1 MKNFNF
7 LTKWCMREAEEVK
20 ISGLLRHTPNKSPL
34 RFLTALC
41 LLLTVSIGSAWGS
54 NPTVTYTVT
63 STSTVSTSG
72 IVPEGSSA
80 TFSQTYGTAKQAT
93 KGNSFTL
100 TLSNLDVK
108 KIVGFKFSMRS
119 NSTEGSGN
127 LSYKVDNGSEVFL
140 VGSSSS
146 DAIGFNSWG
155 DNTTYGNS
163 YRDVNWSVNLT
174 PSSSLVI
181 YIRCVTTNS
190 IYVQSFTIEYEVD
203 PHTVSFNTGSGNPSV
218 SARTEVSG
226 GDGITLPSKSDLTPA
241 ASSEGWELY
250 GWATASYDETTT
262 VPTSTLVGLAG
273 ATYYPTKNTTL
284 YAIYKNGGT
293 DIGTPILEEHFSG
306 FVADDV
312 PSASNSSTTV
322 IGGGSVTY
330 SCSSGTK
337 IYADSYA
344 GGSSPEIF
352 VKASGSF
359 AISGIP
365 CGDDVATLTL
375 SYKRNNKTLTPTV
388 SKGYSIGS
396 VTGSNPYTATITVGS
411 DETFDLT
418 FTAGGDN
425 VRLDDIIITVA
436 SLSSDV
442 WYNSNPCLGLGSISG
457 SITFTKTTR
466 TMTATWSKTSGDH
479 ETGYSVQLYD
489 NNGSGAKGS
498 AIGDPVVITGKET
511 ANRTHTFTG
520 LTPNHEYF
528 VGVTPTYSGDG
539 NYCANGTEVTGN
551 ATTDAGYTV
560 TYAKGTGATGTMT
573 DSNSPYDA
581 GATVTVLT
589 NTFEKCGAVF
599 NAWSAADASSNV
611 IDVSGGSF
619 TMPSS
624 NVTITATWTNKQ
636 DEFLDYMHENS
647 RATRSG
653 SYTTPPALSNTT
665 PGEACEGKHYKFMG
679 WVEADYINEDGTLKN
694 GFTLIP
700 ASQSGQCADGKTF
713 YAIWAEEE

>member
-1 MKNFNF
+1 MKKLNF
-7 LTKWCMREAEEVK
+7 LSKVC
-20 ISGLLRHTPNKSPL
+20 GLARASQYCDVGIDRRLTVGSPSVL
-34 RFLTALC
+34 HRLSQYIAVMF
-41 LLLTVSIGSAWGS
+41 LLLVGGAGNVWGT

-63 STSTVSTSG
+63 STSAVTTSG
-72 IVPEGSSA
+72 IAPDNSSA

-93 KGNSFTL
+93 NGNSFTL
-100 TLSNLDVK
+100 TLSNFNVK
-108 KIVGFKFSMRS
+108 KVVGFKFSMHS
-119 NSTEGSGN
+119 NASQGSGN

-155 DNTTYGNS
+155 DNTAYGNS
-163 YRDVNWSVNLT
+163 YREVNWSVNLT

-190 IYVQSFTIEYEVD
+190 IYIQSFTIEYELD

-250 GWATASYDETTT
+250 GWATASYAESTT
-262 VPTSTLVGLAG
+262 VPTTTLVGLAG

-293 DIGTPILEEHFSG
+293 DIGASVLEEHFSG

-330 SCSSGTK
+330 TCTGSGTK
-337 IYADSYA
+337 IYNENT
-344 GGSSPEIF
+344 GGGTAPEIL

-365 CGDDVATLTL
+365 HGDDVATLTL

-388 SKGYSIGS
+388 SGTDYSIGS

-411 DETFDLT
+411 DETFGLT

-425 VRLDDIIITVA
+425 VRLDDIVITVA
-436 SLSSDV
+436 STKSDT
-442 WYNSNPCLGLGSISG
+442 WYNSNPCVGLGSISG
-457 SITFTKTTR
+457 SVTLTKTTR
-466 TMTATWSKTSGDH
+466 TMTATWAKTSGDH

-489 NNGSGAKGS
+489 NNGSGGQGS
-498 AIGDPVVITGKET
+498 ASGAPISITGKET

-520 LTPNHEYF
+520 LLPNHKYF
-528 VGVTPTYSGDG
+528 VGVTPTYSGAG
-539 NYCANGTEVTGN
+539 NYCEEGTEVTGN
-551 ATTDAGYTV
+551 TTTDAGYTV
-560 TYAKGTGATGTMT
+560 TYAHGTGATGEMT
-573 DSNSPYDA
+573 DENSPYDA
-581 GATVTVLT
+581 GATVTVLS

-599 NAWSAADASSNV
+599 NAWSAKDASEATV
-611 IDVSGGSF
+611 DVSGGSF
-619 TMPSS
+619 TISS
-624 NVTITATWTNKQ
+624 NVTITATWINKQ
-636 DEFLDYMHENS
+636 ENDRS
-647 RATRSG
+647 TRSG
-653 SYTTPPALSNTT
+653 SYTTPPALSNTM
-665 PGEACEGKHYKFMG
+665 PGTACEGTHYKFMG
-679 WVEADYINEDGTLKN
+679 WVEASYINEDGSLKD
-694 GFTLIP
+694 GYTLIP
-700 ASQSGQCADGKTF
+700 GSESGHCADTKTF